1 MEIEISKDSK
11 KKSARGY
18 FSQNSNRRHSFDE
31 CKERT
36 FCIGL
41 LFGTISIPPFF
52 LNFKFLMID
61 IEIDRLYFSTKI
73 YDLRRLWKKERVK
86 SEESWE
92 ITMIGRLEINN
103 SHIRKRCDFSRR
115 WRECN
120 WPCIKAKRLMTRPRY
135 MYTAA
140 KRQCK
145 IFRDSL
151 MFCYGSC
158 SLAQTL
164 IDRLV
169 DQRRDHPRGERG
181 RERGDIRENSRD
193 LFATSDENE
202 IENKT

>member
-1 MEIEISKDSK
+1 MEIEVSKDSK
-11 KKSARGY
+11 KNQHAVISLRIQTGDIPLK
-18 FSQNSNRRHSFDE
+18 NE

-41 LFGTISIPPFF
+41 LFGTISILF

-61 IEIDRLYFSTKI
+61 IEIDRFYFSTKI

-103 SHIRKRCDFSRR
+103 SHIRNRCDFSRR